1 MRWPIIKG
9 ASMHYS
15 ALRLIFLF
23 LIVTQFFPAFYPSSA
38 FAVQEVAGKAES
50 SDASS
55 KEINGLWVGVLNLN
69 GMKMRFV
76 LKVTRGADGAL
87 AVKMGSPDQG
97 IKDMPMDSITCQDGL
112 VRFGAKAFGIFYEGK
127 LNKEGTEISGQLKQ
141 GPTSIPLIFKHADS
155 VPTLNRPQDPV
166 RPFPY
171 DEEEVAYENRKDGVR
186 LAGTLTIPRT
196 KGPFPAVLLITG
208 SGSQDRD
215 ETIAG
220 HRPFL
225 ILADHLT
232 RLGIA
237 VLRVDDRGMGS
248 SSIGNDPFNVTSV
261 NFEEDVMVG
270 IEFLKGRKEIDAGKI
285 GLIGHS
291 EGGMIASMVA
301 AKSKDIA
308 FIVIMAGP
316 GQIGED
322 LILLQTELLN
332 KARGMSNEVIVQGNL
347 ALQRAFAIVKEEKE
361 NSAAEKRIKEALAKQ
376 VAEMT
381 QEQRD
386 AFAPMQKE
394 INAWIPLYVHP
405 WFRFFISFNPRPV
418 LMKVSCPVLAIN
430 GERDLQVSAKEN
442 LAGIVEALKDGENKD
457 YKVVSL
463 PNLNHLFQTCRTGTI
478 SEYGQIEETIS
489 PVALKTISDWILAKL
504 QKG

>member
-9 ASMHYS
+9 DFMRYM

-23 LIVTQFFPAFYPSSA
+23 LIVTQFFLVFYSSSA
-38 FAVQEVAGKAES
+38 FAAQEVTGKPES
-50 SDASS
+50 PNASS
-55 KEINGLWVGVLNLN
+55 QEINGLWVGVLNFN
-69 GMKMRFV
+69 GMKMRMV
-76 LKVTRGADGAL
+76 LNVTRGADGAL
-87 AVKMGSPDQG
+87 AVKMDSPDQG
-97 IKDMPMDSITCQDGL
+97 VKDIPIDSITCQDGL
-112 VRFGAKAFGIFYEGK
+112 VRFEAKVFGIFYEGK
-127 LNKEGTEISGQLKQ
+127 FNKEGTQISGQLKQ
-141 GPTSIPLIFKHADS
+141 GPATFPLILKHADNA
-155 VPTLNRPQDPV
+155 PTLSKPQDPV

-171 DEEEVAYENRKDGVR
+171 DEEEVTFENRKDGVR

-208 SGSQDRD
+208 SGGQDRD

-237 VLRVDDRGMGS
+237 VLRVDDRGMGG
-248 SSIGNDPFNVTSV
+248 SSIGNDAFNVTSL
-261 NFEEDVMVG
+261 NFAEDVMAG

-301 AKSKDIA
+301 AKSKDVA
-308 FIVIMAGP
+308 FIVMMAGP

-322 LILLQTELLN
+322 LILLQTEILN
-332 KARGMSNEVIVQGNL
+332 KARGMSNEVNVQMNL
-347 ALQRAFAIVKEEKE
+347 ALQRAIAIVKEEKE
-361 NSAAEKRIKEALAKQ
+361 NSVAEKRIKETLTKQ

-386 AFAPMQKE
+386 AFAPMQAE
-394 INAWIPLYVHP
+394 INAWIPFYVHP

-442 LAGIVEALKDGENKD
+442 LSGIAEALKDGENKD

-463 PNLNHLFQTCRTGTI
+463 PNLNHLFQTCQTGTI
-478 SEYGQIEETIS
+478 SEYGRIEETIS
-489 PVALKTISDWILAKL
+489 PVALKTISDWILTKL
-504 QKG
+504 QKD